1 MATKVSVVL
10 PTYNE
15 KGNIEGLSEELL
27 KEIRKAGY
35 APEIVIVDDSSPD
48 WTGEA
53 AKELGKKHREIKA
66 IIRTERGLGTA
77 VLRGIRES
85 SGSTI
90 VLMDCD
96 FSHPPQFVPVLLKE
110 LENADA
116 VFASRYVKGGSMK
129 TDRLQYC
136 LSLLFNYAIK
146 TILGIPVLDST
157 NGFFAIRKNALAG
170 IRMERVFRGYGD
182 YCFRM
187 LYALKPAKLK
197 IKEVPFN
204 YMPRRHGRSKTS
216 LFRAG
221 FSYWTEA
228 LKLRAGL

>member
-1 MATKVSVVL
+1 MATTVSVVL

-15 KGNIEGLSEELL
+15 KGNIAGLSEELL

-48 WTGEA
+48 GTGEEAKRLA
-53 AKELGKKHREIKA
+53 AKHKEIKA
-66 IIRTERGLGTA
+66 VVRAERGLGTA

-85 SGSTI
+85 SGDSI
-90 VLMDCD
+90 ILMDCD
-96 FSHPPQFVPVLLKE
+96 FSHPPQFVPVMIRE

-116 VFASRYVKGGSMK
+116 VFASRYVKGGSMN
-129 TDRLQYC
+129 TDRAQYF
-136 LSLLFNYAIK
+136 LSLIFNYAIK
-146 TILGIPVLDST
+146 MLLGIRVLDST
-157 NGFFAIRKNALAG
+157 NGFFAIKKNALAG

-187 LYALKPAKLK
+187 LYALKPEKLK
-197 IKEVPFN
+197 IREVPFN
-204 YMPRRHGRSKTS
+204 YMPRRYGRSKTS

-221 FSYWTEA
+221 FSYCAEA